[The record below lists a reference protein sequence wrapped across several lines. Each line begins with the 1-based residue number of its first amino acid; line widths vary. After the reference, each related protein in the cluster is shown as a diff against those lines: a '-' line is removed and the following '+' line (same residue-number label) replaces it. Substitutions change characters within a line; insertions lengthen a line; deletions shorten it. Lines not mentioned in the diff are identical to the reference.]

1 MSRLVEDAAD
11 VRVQGLRAA
20 IKNEVECALDDFRA
34 SDLRYARIS
43 KDGIAFL
50 KKMEARLSEFAESAA
65 VKPDDVCRAQIELL
79 DYRSFKD
86 EAEFDWVERI
96 LMLETVS
103 GGPLPYNAATS
114 K

>member
-1 MSRLVEDAAD
+1 M
-11 VRVQGLRAA
+11 
-20 IKNEVECALDDFRA
+20 
-34 SDLRYARIS
+34 
-43 KDGIAFL
+43 
-50 KKMEARLSEFAESAA
+50 
-65 VKPDDVCRAQIELL
+65 KPDDVCRAQIELL